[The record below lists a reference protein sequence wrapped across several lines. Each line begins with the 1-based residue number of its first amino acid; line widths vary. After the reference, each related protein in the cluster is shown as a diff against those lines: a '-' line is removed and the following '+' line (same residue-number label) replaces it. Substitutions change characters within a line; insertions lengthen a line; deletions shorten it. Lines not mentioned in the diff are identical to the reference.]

1 MQHPSIQESAAA
13 IQGKAEIYNK
23 LAAMIEADTRDR
35 EAFAVGANR
44 IGEYWERGGEWSSNR
59 DDKRKLS
66 LDEVLKEAS
75 LSMDRYREYLD
86 LFEKLG
92 ARKIRFLRKN
102 KNVDIILSATG
113 ISVSGCV
120 TTLERNA
127 DGDIPKQ
134 DIQPGY
140 SIEILEVGEGWFVRK
155 DCT

>member
-35 EAFAVGANR
+35 EAFAVGADR

-86 LFEKLG
+86 LFEDLG
-92 ARKIRFLRKN
+92 ARRIRFL
-102 KNVDIILSATG
+102 
-113 ISVSGCV
+113 
-120 TTLERNA
+120 
-127 DGDIPKQ
+127 
-134 DIQPGY
+134 
-140 SIEILEVGEGWFVRK
+140 
-155 DCT
+155 